1 LDNFAMTL
9 IERRSNCPLN
19 VALELFGDSWSLLVL
34 RDVLLLG
41 KSRYGEFLAS
51 PEGISTNIL
60 ASRLKQLE
68 VRGLLEKLPDP
79 NDRKTSVYLPTTLGV
94 SVLPVLLEVIR
105 WGTKNLSDTGIPDF
119 VREALQE
126 GSSGLIAEC
135 EARVGKARVAL
146 GGV

>member
-94 SVLPVLLEVIR
+94 SVLPVVLEVIR

-126 GSSGLIAEC
+126 GPSGLIAEC
-135 EARVGKARVAL
+135 EARVGEARVAL